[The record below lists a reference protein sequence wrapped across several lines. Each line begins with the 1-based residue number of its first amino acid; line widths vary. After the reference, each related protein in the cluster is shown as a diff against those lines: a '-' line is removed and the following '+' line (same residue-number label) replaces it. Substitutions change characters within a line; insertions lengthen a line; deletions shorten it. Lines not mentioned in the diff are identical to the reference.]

1 MARTVLSLLTISTFP
16 GYRMG
21 FQYIVLG
28 GGDIVWRVYPMR
40 IGMHASAYKF
50 IMANG
55 LSEGMGAD
63 GKNC

>member
-28 GGDIVWRVYPMR
+28 GGSVLVWRVYPMR
-40 IGMHASAYKF
+40 IGCMHLHTNLSWQMAYLKGW
-50 IMANG
+50 A
-55 LSEGMGAD
+55 LTA
-63 GKNC
+63 